1 MYTLLQLRHQ
11 ELSTNRPH
19 SPSKALPSSSKLT
32 TCRTPPDATSHP
44 QQRANRLTHLRP
56 YPIIAPPHG
65 IPPHSRAP
73 QARRRRLRPHP
84 SHDTADPDSKKV
96 KFDVRNPS
104 ALAADA
110 REEDAVLEADV
121 IGGGAATKRGAVNLD
136 GYDSDSDGETFNTR
150 ADKRALGKGEAN
162 ILEQLDNY
170 DSKSAGGGSKGAK
183 ANAADD
189 DDDDDDMFAEPEDAP
204 KEAAGAPESTV
215 EAKKKAKAVHFLQ
228 DTDIEGQ
235 DMQSKS
241 GGQIRLDDQDSD
253 DDEET
258 RDMAMQE
265 EGIDEEVGLDAQ
277 HDKWLDGVSKKEMK
291 KAAEAHE
298 RREAEARRL
307 RMENDSLLTTDI
319 LKSLILKLDKGET
332 ALEALA
338 RLGKGQAKQKK
349 IPKWK
354 LKKQKG
360 GAEGMDVDQAEKAED
375 PEQKRIREAIAAITD
390 AADKL
395 LSRDRAEIYDE
406 EREVLLREWQRETGE
421 DWVEPTQEAESQE
434 GKMWE
439 FRWVDGRDD
448 ADKQGPFDSQTM
460 KAWQDAGYFGEGVEF
475 RPAGDENEW
484 SRVAGFA

>member
-1 MYTLLQLRHQ
+1 MASRH
-11 ELSTNRPH
+11 TAARP
-19 SPSKALPSSSKLT
+19 KRAGEDFA
-32 TCRTPPDATSHP
+32 RTH
-44 QQRANRLTHLRP
+44 H
-56 YPIIAPPHG
+56 
-65 IPPHSRAP
+65 
-73 QARRRRLRPHP
+73 
-84 SHDTADPDSKKV
+84 HDTADPDSKKV

-170 DSKSAGGGSKGAK
+170 DSKSAGGGSKGGK
-183 ANAADD
+183 ASAADD

-241 GGQIRLDDQDSD
+241 GGQIRLDDEDSD

-265 EGIDEEVGLDAQ
+265 EGIDEEVGLGGLKRNAPKVEAFNMKDEQEEGRFDADGNFIRKAVDPDAQ

-332 ALEALA
+332 PLEALA

-421 DWVEPTQEAESQE
+421 DWVEPTQEADSQE

>member
-1 MYTLLQLRHQ
+1 MASRH
-11 ELSTNRPH
+11 TAARP
-19 SPSKALPSSSKLT
+19 KRAGEDFA
-32 TCRTPPDATSHP
+32 RTH
-44 QQRANRLTHLRP
+44 H
-56 YPIIAPPHG
+56 
-65 IPPHSRAP
+65 
-73 QARRRRLRPHP
+73 
-84 SHDTADPDSKKV
+84 HDTADPDSKKV

-170 DSKSAGGGSKGAK
+170 DSKSAGGGSKGGK
-183 ANAADD
+183 ASAADD

-241 GGQIRLDDQDSD
+241 GGQIRLDDEDSD

-258 RDMAMQE
+258 RRHGHAGGGYRRRGRPRWSERNALKSRRSFNMKDEQE
-265 EGIDEEVGLDAQ
+265 EGRFDADGNFIRKAVDPDAQ

-332 ALEALA
+332 PLEALA

-421 DWVEPTQEAESQE
+421 DWVEPTQEADSQE